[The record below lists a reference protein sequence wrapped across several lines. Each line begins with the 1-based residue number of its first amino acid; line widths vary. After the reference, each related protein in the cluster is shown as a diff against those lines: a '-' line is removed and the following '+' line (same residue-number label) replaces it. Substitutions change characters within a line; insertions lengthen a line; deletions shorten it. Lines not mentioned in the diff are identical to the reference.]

1 MGNPPG
7 DRLGEADRLSKRL
20 LGTPR
25 DGQNGGPSAST
36 GGWRWSTDG
45 TSSADLLNLRLRL
58 LQPVRHVHF
67 AIHRCRGGEVLLGLL
82 ALAGAS
88 VELAEAEVAVGDERA
103 HAELVGERQRL
114 SVVPGCVF
122 AASGRRD
129 VSDEAEG
136 VGLVSPSP
144 QSAGECQRLAS
155 VAVGL
160 VDPPRP
166 KGDRARAQKDERRPV
181 VPEAT
186 GASRAPATSGSALSA
201 RPARAWAT
209 PRAAATT
216 EFTTTICHV
225 RERSRYRSR
234 ARVARGR
241 SPRRR

>member
-1 MGNPPG
+1 AMVRTMGRAP
-7 DRLGEADRLSKRL
+7 RLAA
-20 LGTPR
+20 
-25 DGQNGGPSAST
+25 GGVN
-36 GGWRWSTDG
+36 RR

-67 AIHRCRGGEVLLGLL
+67 AIHRRRGGEVLLGLL
-82 ALAGAS
+82 ALAGAP

-103 HAELVGERQRL
+103 YAELVGERQRL

-144 QSAGECQRLAS
+144 QSAGECQRLAG

-160 VDPPRP
+160 VDPPSP
-166 KGDRARAQKDERRPV
+166 KGGFPRAQKDERRPV

-186 GASRAPATSGSALSA
+186 GVLEGA
-201 RPARAWAT
+201 RGQ
-209 PRAAATT
+209 
-216 EFTTTICHV
+216 
-225 RERSRYRSR
+225 RERLVSTAGESVGDAESRGDDRFPNNDLPGAGEVKVPLEGPGRTHGVWGTASVGSR
-234 ARVARGR
+234 R
-241 SPRRR
+241 PRHRRLRAGIRLTP

>member
-7 DRLGEADRLSKRL
+7 DRLGEADRLSKGGCWALRVMVRTVGRAPRL
-20 LGTPR
+20 AAGG
-25 DGQNGGPSAST
+25 GQQT
-36 GGWRWSTDG
+36 G

-67 AIHRCRGGEVLLGLL
+67 AIHRRRGGEVLLGLL
-82 ALAGAS
+82 ALAGAP

-103 HAELVGERQRL
+103 YAELVGERQRL

-201 RPARAWAT
+201 RPARAW
-209 PRAAATT
+209 
-216 EFTTTICHV
+216 
-225 RERSRYRSR
+225 
-234 ARVARGR
+234 
-241 SPRRR
+241 